1 VRRVRHVGFTLL
13 ELLVA
18 LSVFSL
24 VSVMAY
30 SGLRTVLQ
38 SKQQTD
44 LHAMRIHQLQSAVL
58 MLERDLEQFVPRA
71 VRDEYGDE
79 QPALSTADSG
89 TRQLAFTHAGWS
101 NPIATAR
108 SNLQRV
114 AYGIEDEQLVRSSW
128 SVLDRAQDSEPYQAV
143 LLDKVREI
151 KLRYMD
157 NSRKWQTQWPP
168 ADLASGDSI
177 PQPLAIEVTIS
188 LEDLGDIRRVF
199 PLFAEPIPSTSTQ
212 QNSSNTQD
220 NGQGKGQ

>member
-1 VRRVRHVGFTLL
+1 MRIRHAGFTLL

-58 MLERDLEQFVPRA
+58 MLERDIEQYVPRK

-79 QPALSTADSG
+79 QPAFSTADTG
-89 TRQLAFTHAGWS
+89 ARQLAFTHAGWS
-101 NPIATAR
+101 NPVATAR

-128 SVLDRAQDSEPYQAV
+128 SVLDRAQDSEPYQAI
-143 LLDKVREI
+143 LLDKVRELKI
-151 KLRYMD
+151 RYMD
-157 NSRKWQTQWPP
+157 TNRKWQTQWPP
-168 ADLASGDSI
+168 ADLTPDEAI
-177 PQPLAIEVTIS
+177 PSPLAIEVTLS

-199 PLFAEPIPSTSTQ
+199 PLFAEPIPSIAAN
-212 QNSSNTQD
+212 QNGTN
-220 NGQGKGQ
+220 NQGGEQEGDK